1 MTVDAEEV
9 ARIGPGLLVLL
20 GVFVDDDETRAARLA
35 EKTLALR
42 VFADAHSRSLQR
54 GSAGGLPLARE
65 QSQPGSAG
73 GLPLGKG
80 SARGSPLGKMN
91 HSVMDVSGSL
101 LVVSQFTLA
110 ADTSRGNRPGFGK
123 AAPPERARSLY
134 EHYVNTLRERWP
146 QVATGVFGAEM
157 QVTLTNDGP
166 VTILLE
172 L

>member
-1 MTVDAEEV
+1 MRALCQRVSEARVTVGGSEV

-42 VFADAHSRSLQR
+42 VFADEHKPMNRS
-54 GSAGGLPLARE
+54 
-65 QSQPGSAG
+65 
-73 GLPLGKG
+73 
-80 SARGSPLGKMN
+80 
-91 HSVMDVSGSL
+91 VIDVSGSL

-123 AAPPERARSLY
+123 AAPPDRARALY
-134 EHYVNTLRERWP
+134 ERYVAELRERWP
-146 QVATGVFGAEM
+146 HVQTGVFGAEM

-172 L
+172 R